1 MSFRLILL
9 ANKTQCFNMYVNM
22 RIFITYFNVFYH
34 MFLSYLLSELR
45 YTLTAYALLWYFSP
59 DIPRNLFDEL
69 FCFSGAWLSDFSFH
83 VPPPSLSLSLCPFL
97 LFSFLTFHP
106 DSPRYIALILVWNG
120 IIDYRRNIART
131 YQLTMCRRNRRTS
144 HGLRQADPNELFV
157 SSFAVI
163 FIHRGTNEPA
173 LPFLSSFYSFMS
185 QSDIA

>member
-1 MSFRLILL
+1 MIFFSRYPAELIRW
-9 ANKTQCFNMYVNM
+9 A
-22 RIFITYFNVFYH
+22 
-34 MFLSYLLSELR
+34 FLFQWR
-45 YTLTAYALLWYFSP
+45 MAQWF
-59 DIPRNLFDEL
+59 LFP
-69 FCFSGAWLSDFSFH
+69 C
-83 VPPPSLSLSLCPFL
+83 PPPPLSLSLSLCPFL

>member
-1 MSFRLILL
+1 MRYYDIFLPISRGTYSMSFSVSVAHGSVIS
-9 ANKTQCFNMYVNM
+9 
-22 RIFITYFNVFYH
+22 
-34 MFLSYLLSELR
+34 LSMS
-45 YTLTAYALLWYFSP
+45 
-59 DIPRNLFDEL
+59 
-69 FCFSGAWLSDFSFH
+69 
-83 VPPPSLSLSLCPFL
+83 PPPSLSLSLCPFL